1 MSLKG
6 VVAIVAD
13 GNSGIGMESA
23 VALATAG
30 PTSLTDC
37 KITPIATA
45 PMASAPYAAAPSPS
59 AKFASVER
67 ARAYRSSAI
76 KQSDLHLFHDFSCDS
91 VPRWESNPRP
101 AD

>member
-45 PMASAPYAAAPSPS
+45 PMASAPCAAAPSPS

-67 ARAYRSSAI
+67 ASGDNLLNSPFVRVAFSS
-76 KQSDLHLFHDFSCDS
+76 
-91 VPRWESNPRP
+91 SNSGFV
-101 AD
+101 